1 MSVGKSLREFAGKKL
16 SRHDSALMT
25 AQQQQ
30 KTESENVRTL
40 KLRGEVE
47 ELRAERKRI
56 EQEERDK
63 RSKLK
68 RAERILAKGG
78 RLAGKG
84 LLYGARETFK
94 LYKSSKKQ
102 KKRSK
107 KFRY

>member
-1 MSVGKSLREFAGKKL
+1 MPVGRSLREFAGKRL
-16 SRHDSALMT
+16 SREKSAEME
-25 AQQQQ
+25 
-30 KTESENVRTL
+30 KETEEKRIRMLRL
-40 KLRGEVE
+40 KGEVE
-47 ELRAERKRI
+47 GLRAERESLEK
-56 EQEERDK
+56 EERDK